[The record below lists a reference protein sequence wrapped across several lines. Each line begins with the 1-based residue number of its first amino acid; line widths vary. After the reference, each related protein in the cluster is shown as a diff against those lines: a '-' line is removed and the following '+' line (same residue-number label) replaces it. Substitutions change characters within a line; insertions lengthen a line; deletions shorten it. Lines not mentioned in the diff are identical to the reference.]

1 MPPVAELSA
10 DSLSLP
16 NAARATR
23 TRHSTAT
30 VMVHWMSAIL
40 FIVCAATIIGREYVE
55 TPSLRVFL
63 MNAHR
68 QAGTLLL
75 LGLFLRLT
83 IRMAGGMA
91 NVTRDMGFAARAA
104 AHGCHLALYS
114 LLFALPMLGW
124 ASTNAHNVKVTLF
137 GITLPDLVAA
147 DSDLADTLSD
157 YHAWTAWF
165 MIGLV
170 VLHAAA
176 ALFHHF
182 VVRDH
187 VLTAMWPGLRQRVA
201 RRSALR
207 GMQHTA

>member
-1 MPPVAELSA
+1 MPPVVDVSA
-10 DSLSLP
+10 DALP
-16 NAARATR
+16 VRAVRASR
-23 TRHSTAT
+23 TRHSSAT
-30 VMVHWMSAIL
+30 VLIHWMSALL
-40 FIVCAATIIGREYVE
+40 FVVCAATIIGREYVE

-91 NVTRDMGFAARAA
+91 NVTRDMSFAARAA

-137 GITLPDLVAA
+137 GFTLPDLVAA

-176 ALFHHF
+176 ALLHHF
-182 VVRDH
+182 VMRDQ
-187 VLTAMWPGLRQRVA
+187 VLMAMWPGLRQRVA
-201 RRSALR
+201 AHKARHGLQRA
-207 GMQHTA
+207 A